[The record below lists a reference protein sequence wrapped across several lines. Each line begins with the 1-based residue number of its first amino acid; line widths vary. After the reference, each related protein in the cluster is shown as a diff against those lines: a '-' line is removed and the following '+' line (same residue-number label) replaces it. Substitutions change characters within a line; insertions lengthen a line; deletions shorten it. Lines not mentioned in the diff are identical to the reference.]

1 VPPVPTEA
9 SPETT
14 IAPQPTSHSAAVDPF
29 KNPTYPQRVHFHER
43 AALEATLQSCDERVR
58 AIDQKLAALAS
69 HARRTEFE
77 RSYHQLRGA
86 RDQLAE
92 AVRRLPLETGTLYE
106 EDKDRFEQALAA
118 FERVFRRLESG
129 QT

>member
-1 VPPVPTEA
+1 LPQVPAET
-9 SPETT
+9 SPESKVATEP
-14 IAPQPTSHSAAVDPF
+14 ALSSPAVNPF

-43 AALEATLQSCDERVR
+43 AALEATLQSCNERVR
-58 AIDQKLAALAS
+58 AIDQKLAALSS
-69 HARRTEFE
+69 HPRRAEFE

-92 AVRRLPLETGTLYE
+92 AVRRLPLETGTLYD
-106 EDKDRFEQALAA
+106 EDKERFEQALAA
-118 FERVFRRLESG
+118 FERVSRRLESG